1 MFTSKQEQDLGQGTE
16 HDEETSPHLLAQL
29 SKTGG
34 SGLWL
39 RLGVVED

>member
-1 MFTSKQEQDLGQGTE
+1 MGQGTE

-29 SKTGG
+29 SRTGG

-39 RLGVVED
+39 GLVVAED